1 MDSRGYQQYQQ
12 QTVNTIT
19 QEELLLLLY
28 DGLVKYLLRCDL
40 ALTRQDYALLD
51 QSADRCIQ
59 MLRYLDDTLDRRY
72 PISNELHKL
81 YDYFG
86 YELNR
91 VKIGRNKERLDIIRP
106 MISDLRDSFRAAS
119 KNTAAMNHGEMHEA
133 AKRQE
138 GTSQHDA
145 TT

>member
-1 MDSRGYQQYQQ
+1 MDNRGYQQYQQ
-12 QTVNTIT
+12 QTVNTMT

-51 QSADRCIQ
+51 ASVDRCLQ
-59 MLRYLDDTLDRRY
+59 MIRYLDDTLDRRY
-72 PISNELHKL
+72 PISNELHRL

-91 VKIGRNKERLDIIRP
+91 VKIGRNKERLDVIRP
-106 MISDLRDSFRAAS
+106 MISDLRDSFRVAS
-119 KNTAAMNHGEMHEA
+119 KNAAEQKGA
-133 AKRQE
+133 AHHAQHA
-138 GTSQHDA
+138 QHDA
-145 TT
+145 TN

>member
-1 MDSRGYQQYQQ
+1 MDTRGYQQYQQ
-12 QTVNTIT
+12 QTVNTMT

-40 ALTRQDYALLD
+40 ALARKDYDLLD
-51 QSADRCIQ
+51 KSADRCIQ

-106 MISDLRDSFRAAS
+106 MISELRDSFRAAS
-119 KNTAAMNHGEMHEA
+119 KNAAEQKGAAQHG
-133 AKRQE
+133 
-138 GTSQHDA
+138 A